1 MSGSGNDPLPPIAA
15 GGDRVKHA
23 LHPPFRIACL
33 LRLWDAGEDMVQDPP
48 EIDHCPACGAAMD
61 VRGLEPLSEVA
72 CPHCAAPTL
81 VKRAFGPYTL
91 LQLHAMGGMSQVFL
105 ARDHLLDREVALKV
119 LGADWSMDAERIAAF
134 DREARVTAALSH
146 PNIVRVLRTGIAY
159 GRFYIAMEFVPGGHL
174 ENRIRTAGR
183 IPEDELLALAVDVA
197 HGLRAAHLAGLI
209 HRDVKPGNILID
221 AQDRAKLVDFGLA
234 LVTQGGLAHASERW
248 ATPYYAPP
256 ETIEGAPEDFR
267 SDLYAFG
274 ATLYHALAGTPPCA
288 LDSASSDELLAA
300 KRHIPPLAS
309 VEPSISPG
317 TCRIVDQAMAW
328 HPGDRFAG
336 YDEMIAALS
345 DSAMRLKSAASTPS
359 VPTSSTMPTG
369 IPVPPPPSPATAR
382 SSDLRMVIAAVV
394 AVVLA
399 GWWFL
404 RDDGTPLPSSVPAPA
419 PPTPSATVSPVAGIY
434 NQAHA
439 ALKQREYDVAAA
451 IFEELFQNEST
462 AEPTRTMAGLESVI
476 CTYSAGRPRHAR
488 ARVRQVLDH
497 VAVFEED
504 PFAPGAQSISPGIV
518 DVLKAVLRPEP
529 VALPAIIDA
538 RAPVGHL
545 PQLLLASM
553 TAALKNWEQGMLN
566 QAVRGFEA
574 VVAWRPAS
582 GSPDLEIYRDLAQRH
597 LEDFKLLQHPCFTS
611 LPADRA
617 GCDAALKTLAEL
629 EGRLATSGRAR
640 FNLLAWRHDI
650 ERHARLLK

>member
-1 MSGSGNDPLPPIAA
+1 
-15 GGDRVKHA
+15 
-23 LHPPFRIACL
+23 
-33 LRLWDAGEDMVQDPP
+33 MVQEPP

-72 CPHCAAPTL
+72 CPHCAGPTL
-81 VKRAFGPYTL
+81 VKRTFGPYTL

-134 DREARVTAALSH
+134 DREARITASLSH

-221 AQDRAKLVDFGLA
+221 AQGRAKLVDFGLA

-267 SDLYAFG
+267 SDIYAFG
-274 ATLYHALAGTPPCA
+274 ATLYHALAGTPSCA

-300 KRHIPPLAS
+300 KRCVPPLAS
-309 VEPSISPG
+309 AGSSITPG
-317 TCRIVDQAMAW
+317 TCRIVDRAMAW

-345 DSAMRLKSAASTPS
+345 DSAMRLKSVASTPS
-359 VPTSSTMPTG
+359 VPTG
-369 IPVPPPPSPATAR
+369 IPVPTPPSPGNAR
-382 SSDLRMVIAAVV
+382 SSDLWMVIAAVV

-399 GWWFL
+399 AWWFL
-404 RDDGTPLPSSVPAPA
+404 REDDEPLPSPVALPAAPAPA
-419 PPTPSATVSPVAGIY
+419 AGGFNVAGIY
-434 NQAHA
+434 NQAHT
-439 ALKQREYDVAAA
+439 ALTQREFDLAAA

-476 CTYSAGRPRHAR
+476 CTYFAGMPRHAR
-488 ARVRQVLDH
+488 ARARQVLDH
-497 VAVFEED
+497 VVVFEED
-504 PFAPGAQSISPGIV
+504 PFAPGAQSISPEIV
-518 DVLKAVLRPEP
+518 VVLKAVLRPDP
-529 VALPAIIDA
+529 VALPVVIDA
-538 RAPVGHL
+538 RAPAGHL
-545 PQLLLASM
+545 PQLLLVSM
-553 TAALKNWEQGMLN
+553 TAALKNWEQGLLT

-574 VVAWRPAS
+574 VVAWRPAA
-582 GSPDLEIYRDLAQRH
+582 GSSDLEIYRDLAQRH
-597 LEDFKLLQHPCFTS
+597 LDDFQILQHPCFTS

-617 GCDAALKTLAEL
+617 GCDAALRTLAEL

-640 FNLLAWRHDI
+640 FNLLAWRHDL
-650 ERHARLLK
+650 ERHARLLGDGD